1 MANVSSSNGLEKRP
15 KLRFPGFD
23 EPWRAER
30 LSDFADRV
38 TRKNSKNETDLPLTI
53 SSKDG
58 LVDQVSY
65 FNKTVASKDMSG
77 YYLLKNG
84 EFAYNK
90 SYSVGYDFGSI
101 KRLDRYP
108 MGALSTL
115 YICFALKR
123 HESDFIKAYFD
134 SLKWYRE
141 IYMISAEGA
150 RNHGL
155 LNVPTEEFFDT
166 KHYLPEN
173 TDEQRKIADF
183 LIALDRRIE
192 TQQSLVDN
200 LKKYKRGVT
209 RRLFAQE
216 KGSFETNLQI
226 VSLGDLF
233 PFIRNGFVGTVT
245 PFFTDREHGVR
256 YLQGTNIHAGK
267 ITDDTVYYERIKA
280 QERLVSS
287 LKKYKRGV
295 MQRIFRNMSMLSP
308 SGFETV
314 QLSAIFKKISR
325 RNSNEEIKN
334 VITNSAEYGLI
345 PQRDFFDKDIAVD
358 GNTSNY
364 YVIEHGDFVY
374 NPRKSNT
381 APYGPFNRY
390 EREERGIISPLYTC
404 LVLQADIEPS
414 YLVWYFKSDAWY
426 RYIYDNG
433 SQGVRY
439 DRVSMTDGLLMSVR
453 QSVLPNHYEQQTD
466 KMVSLSFLQAAFF
479 VL

>member
-23 EPWRAER
+23 EPWEIQR

-38 TRKNSKNETDLPLTI
+38 TRKNSKNQSDLPLTI

-77 YYLLKNG
+77 YYLLLNG
-84 EFAYNK
+84 EYAYNK

-115 YICFALKR
+115 YICFALKK
-123 HESDFIKAYFD
+123 HNSDFIKAYFD

-155 LNVPTEEFFDT
+155 LNVPTDEFFET
-166 KHYLPEN
+166 KHYLPQN
-173 TDEQRKIADF
+173 LNEQRKIADF
-183 LIALDRRIE
+183 IIALERRIDA
-192 TQQSLVDN
+192 QQSLVDN
-200 LKKYKRGVT
+200 LKKYKRGVIQHIF
-209 RRLFAQE
+209 R
-216 KGSFETNLQI
+216 GSHTLIKRSQWQQ
-226 VSLGDLF
+226 VRLGD
-233 PFIRNGFVGTVT
+233 
-245 PFFTDREHGVR
+245 
-256 YLQGTNIHAGK
+256 
-267 ITDDTVYYERIKA
+267 
-280 QERLVSS
+280 
-287 LKKYKRGV
+287 
-295 MQRIFRNMSMLSP
+295 
-308 SGFETV
+308 
-314 QLSAIFKKISR
+314 IFKKVSR
-325 RNSNEEIKN
+325 RNTNGKIKN

-364 YVIEHGDFVY
+364 YVIEEGDFVY
-374 NPRKSNT
+374 NPRKSNN
-381 APYGPFNRY
+381 APFGPFNRY
-390 EREERGIISPLYTC
+390 TLSEQGIISPLYTC
-404 LVLQADIEPS
+404 LVLQANINPS
-414 YLVWYFKSDAWY
+414 YLAWYFKSDAWH

-433 SQGVRY
+433 SQGVRH
-439 DRVSMTDGLLMSVR
+439 DRVSMTDNLLMGIPVIYPERKIQDSIANTLDLIESR
-453 QSVLPNHYEQQTD
+453 LHLAQNKLDLLNIERNGFMQQ
-466 KMVSLSFLQAAFF
+466 LFI
-479 VL
+479 

>member
-1 MANVSSSNGLEKRP
+1 MENVSSSNGLEKYP
-15 KLRFPGFD
+15 KLRFPGFE
-23 EPWRAER
+23 EPWKAER

-38 TRKNSKNETDLPLTI
+38 TRKNIKNETDLPLTI

-115 YICFALKR
+115 YICFALKK
-123 HESDFIKAYFD
+123 HDSDFVKAYFD

-155 LNVPTEEFFDT
+155 LNVPTDEFFDT

-173 TDEQRKIADF
+173 TGEQRKIADF
-183 LIALDRRIE
+183 LIALDRRID

-200 LKKYKRGVT
+200 LKKYKRG
-209 RRLFAQE
+209 A
-216 KGSFETNLQI
+216 LQQI
-226 VSLGDLF
+226 FRIGDNSRNSHWTTVRLGD
-233 PFIRNGFVGTVT
+233 V
-245 PFFTDREHGVR
+245 
-256 YLQGTNIHAGK
+256 
-267 ITDDTVYYERIKA
+267 
-280 QERLVSS
+280 
-287 LKKYKRGV
+287 
-295 MQRIFRNMSMLSP
+295 
-308 SGFETV
+308 
-314 QLSAIFKKISR
+314 FKKVSR
-325 RNSNEEIKN
+325 RNSTGECKN

-345 PQRDFFDKDIAVD
+345 PQREFFDKDIAVD
-358 GNTSNY
+358 GNTANY
-364 YVIEHGDFVY
+364 YVIQKGDFVY

-390 EREERGIISPLYTC
+390 LLSEKGIISPLYTC
-404 LVLQADIEPS
+404 LVLKADIDPA
-414 YLVWYFKSDAWY
+414 YLAWYFKSDAWY

-433 SQGVRY
+433 SQGVRH
-439 DRVSMTDGLLMSVR
+439 DRVSMTDDLLMGIPVSY
-453 QSVLPNHYEQQTD
+453 PTKDQQQRIAQLLDLTERRL
-466 KMVSLSFLQAAFF
+466 MAAQQEYDLLVATRAGFMQQLF
-479 VL
+479 I

>member
-30 LSDFADRV
+30 LSDFVDRV
-38 TRKNSKNETDLPLTI
+38 TRKNSQNQTDLPLTI

-77 YYLLKNG
+77 YYLLLNG
-84 EFAYNK
+84 EYAYNK

-115 YICFALKR
+115 YICFALKK
-123 HESDFIKAYFD
+123 HYSDFIKAYFD

-155 LNVPTEEFFDT
+155 LNVPTDEFFET
-166 KHYLPEN
+166 KHYLPQN
-173 TDEQRKIADF
+173 LNEQRKIADF
-183 LIALDRRIE
+183 IIALERRIDA
-192 TQQSLVDN
+192 QQSLVDN
-200 LKKYKRGVT
+200 LKKYKRGV
-209 RRLFAQE
+209 
-216 KGSFETNLQI
+216 
-226 VSLGDLF
+226 
-233 PFIRNGFVGTVT
+233 
-245 PFFTDREHGVR
+245 
-256 YLQGTNIHAGK
+256 
-267 ITDDTVYYERIKA
+267 
-280 QERLVSS
+280 
-287 LKKYKRGV
+287 
-295 MQRIFRNMSMLSP
+295 MQKVFRNMSAFSP

-314 QLSAIFKKISR
+314 RLSDIFKKASR
-325 RNSNEEIKN
+325 RNSNGEIKN
-334 VITNSAEYGLI
+334 VITNSAEHGLI

-358 GNTSNY
+358 GNTGNY
-364 YVIEHGDFVY
+364 YVIEYGDFVY

-390 EREERGIISPLYTC
+390 ERQEKGIISPLYTC
-404 LVLQADIEPS
+404 LVLKTDIEPA
-414 YLVWYFKSDAWY
+414 YLAWYFKSDAWY

-433 SQGVRY
+433 SQGVRH
-439 DRVSMTDGLLMSVR
+439 DRVSMTDDLLMGIPVIIPSKDSQIKIAKLLDCLEKRFQVELSQCEYLKTVR
-453 QSVLPNHYEQQTD
+453 EALLQQ
-466 KMVSLSFLQAAFF
+466 LFI
-479 VL
+479 